1 MPTTRDSSEDFDAPS
16 ALGPYRVERRLGV
29 GGMGEVYLAF
39 DGRLDRRVALKRLR
53 PDRPGDQ
60 ERLRREARAL
70 ARLHHPSIVQCF
82 DLLEQE
88 DGEWLVLEYVEGP
101 RLADLI
107 VESPLPLARVV
118 EFGRQIAEG
127 LQVAHTNGILHRD
140 LKSENV
146 VIDGS
151 TDRAKILDFGLVR
164 HLEGLATESESLTV
178 SGAMVGTLRA
188 MAPEQAL
195 GLEVGPRTDLFSLG
209 VLLHEMITG
218 GSPFQGE
225 TPTATLSRVLSS
237 PPTPLPPEVPA
248 DLVELVAHLLEKS
261 PEHRPRDAAEVAH
274 GLGRLLSTLSDASGG
289 PAKTRRRAGLRLDLA
304 EPTFEF
310 DSPRPQTDRRR
321 IRLLPTVVLAVL
333 GTLSGIA
340 GVVWLGT
347 GPFSDNRA
355 PDPELGE
362 VALRLE
368 HSMVRGTSDV
378 TPAAA
383 AGWQALAKYD
393 QPHEIDRAIEIFLAR
408 LEAASYTSGEAL
420 DNAADDHS
428 GLARAYWRK
437 LDEESADGMWLEQA
451 RAVARR
457 AVSLAQSEAAEAR
470 ARSILGQV
478 LLAAGEIEAA
488 RSELVKALAIDPD
501 NVEAHRGLAE
511 VHQAAGRFEAS
522 EASVRRALE
531 LRPADRELHDLLG
544 TLFFRF
550 GHLGEAEAAFRRSIE
565 LAPDLVHGY
574 RNLAGVLIA
583 RGELDEAAAVLERAL
598 EIRPTSTVH
607 LNLGTVYFF
616 QGLYSRAAD
625 AYQRALDSAFG
636 VHRPMVWANLGD
648 AYRQIPQRREEAPRA
663 FEQAIRLLEARIA
676 EGEENDDPW
685 QRSRLALYRAKAGL
699 EDEARQALAGLEAED
714 PRSLLRLAIAR
725 EILGDREEALENLAA
740 AFEAG
745 LDPSE
750 VARDPELVALR
761 ADWRFHELLE
771 P

>member
-1 MPTTRDSSEDFDAPS
+1 MESEPTE
-16 ALGPYRVERRLGV
+16 ALDVPRAIGPYRVERRLGA

-39 DGRLDRRVALKRLR
+39 DARLDRRVALKRLR
-53 PDRPGDQ
+53 PDRPGEQ

-82 DLLEQE
+82 DVLAQK

-101 RLADLI
+101 RLCDL
-107 VESPLPLARVV
+107 VAESPLSIPRVV
-118 EFGRQIAEG
+118 EYGRQIAEG

-146 VIDGS
+146 MIDRA

-164 HLEGLATESESLTV
+164 RLEGSAMDSESLTA
-178 SGAMVGTLRA
+178 SGALVGTVRA

-195 GLEVGPRTDLFSLG
+195 GLEVGPGADLFSLG
-209 VLLHEMITG
+209 VLLYEMLTG
-218 GSPFQGE
+218 RSPFQGE
-225 TPTATLSRVLSS
+225 TSTVTLSRILSS
-237 PPTPLPPEVPA
+237 PPAALPPEVPGA
-248 DLVELVAHLLEKS
+248 LAELITRLLEKS
-261 PEHRPRDAAEVAH
+261 PEHRPGDAAEVADS
-274 GLGRLLSTLSDASGG
+274 LGRLLPALSSASGRADPERRRRG
-289 PAKTRRRAGLRLDLA
+289 LLLEEAETILEGLPPEAPAGSSRRRAPAWALVA
-304 EPTFEF
+304 C
-310 DSPRPQTDRRR
+310 
-321 IRLLPTVVLAVL
+321 
-333 GTLSGIA
+333 
-340 GVVWLGT
+340 GVVGVLVGVAWLDT
-347 GPFSDNRA
+347 GSSSDEELVE
-355 PDPELGE
+355 PELAAPTLRSAKSAARGE
-362 VALRLE
+362 SEAA
-368 HSMVRGTSDV
+368 
-378 TPAAA
+378 PAAA
-383 AGWQALAKYD
+383 AGWQALEAYD
-393 QPHEIDRAIEIFLAR
+393 RPHEIDRAIEIFQAR
-408 LEAASYTSGEAL
+408 IEAASHTSGGAL

-437 LDEESADGMWLEQA
+437 LAEENADGMWLEQA

-457 AVSLAQSEAAEAR
+457 AVSLARSEAAETR
-470 ARSILGQV
+470 ARSTLGLV
-478 LLAAGEIEAA
+478 LLGAGEIEAA
-488 RSELVKALAIDPD
+488 RTELVKALAIDPE

-511 VHQAAGRFEAS
+511 AHQAAGRFEAA
-522 EASVRRALE
+522 EASARRALE
-531 LRPADRELHDLLG
+531 LRPEDRELQDLLG
-544 TLFFRF
+544 VLYFRF
-550 GHLGEAEAAFRRSIE
+550 GRLDEAEAAFRRSIE
-565 LAPDLVHGY
+565 LAPNLVHGH

-616 QGLYSRAAD
+616 QGLYSRAAE
-625 AYQRALDSAFG
+625 AYEKALDSAYG
-636 VHRPMVWANLGD
+636 VHRPIVWANLGD
-648 AYRQIPQRREEAPRA
+648 AYRQIPQRRGEAPRA

-676 EGEENDDPW
+676 EGEANDDPW

-699 EDEARQALAGLEAED
+699 QDEARRTLAGLEAED
-714 PRSLLRLAIAR
+714 PRSLLRLATTR

-761 ADWRFHELLE
+761 ADRRFHELLK